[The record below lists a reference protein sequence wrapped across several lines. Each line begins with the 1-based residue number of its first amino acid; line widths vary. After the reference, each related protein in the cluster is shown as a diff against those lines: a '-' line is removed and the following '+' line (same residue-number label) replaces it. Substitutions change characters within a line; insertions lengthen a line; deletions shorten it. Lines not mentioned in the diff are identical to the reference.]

1 MFGLAEGAI
10 DLAPFHQ
17 HDKIVPQAVKDAV
30 AKAKADI
37 SSGKIKVPTSLA
49 ELGIKK

>member
-1 MFGLAEGAI
+1 
-10 DLAPFHQ
+10 
-17 HDKIVPQAVKDAV
+17 VKNAV

-37 SSGKIKVPTSLA
+37 ASGKVKVPASLA